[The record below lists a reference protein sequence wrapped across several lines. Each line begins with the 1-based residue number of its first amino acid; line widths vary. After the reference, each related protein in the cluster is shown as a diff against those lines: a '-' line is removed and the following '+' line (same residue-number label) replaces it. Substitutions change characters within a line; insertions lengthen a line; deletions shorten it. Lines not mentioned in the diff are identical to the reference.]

1 MRKLALLQQVLPGSP
16 RLFSILLALFGA
28 IGFVSLLHAQ
38 DDEPRQAARVRISL
52 PIAGSSDVA
61 IQQSIERALQALPD
75 VEPRPVLILELR
87 PGRGGSADDSQFER
101 CLALARFLTST
112 EMSRVR
118 TVAYLPESVTGH
130 AVLLPLACE
139 QIIMAPDAQLG
150 DAGIKEKSISET
162 MRKAYEEIAGFR
174 NSLPQAIAVAMLDR
188 QEQVFRVNDRQFV
201 SGEKY
206 EELKKA
212 GEVGKSEK
220 IVSAGELAI
229 FTGRDLR
236 LKYQL
241 ISHLAESQQQLA
253 QQLEVP
259 DVDLQLDYSLERDW
273 KATQVK
279 LSGAITH
286 NHVQQLMRMIQSEVA
301 HQANLVL
308 IEIDSPGGDPV
319 AVESLMNYLMKQPD
333 EVRTVALVKGK
344 AASNAAI
351 IPFACDEIVVS
362 TDAILGG
369 AGGYQY
375 TEQGTVDVR
384 NFLIQVG
391 EKKQRRWSAWAA
403 MVDPQL
409 EVANYRHKQSGL
421 TALFCQEELQDQI
434 APELWEQ
441 TAVITVPGQP
451 LELTGGQAFDLRLA
465 DAIAADATDVARR
478 YGVSGEISQPV
489 RTWAHQLIDALAH
502 PALAWFFLF
511 IGISALIMEM
521 QAPGIG
527 IFGFMS
533 AVCFG
538 FYFWSQFLSGTAGWL
553 EVLLFVGGVGC
564 VAIEIFVLPGFG
576 IFGLGGGAMILAS
589 VVLAS
594 QTFIWPQTD
603 YQMAQV
609 PYSLANIF
617 IVMAAIAVSLMF
629 AKHIVPHVPYLR
641 DSMLQPPDEEAAEE
655 QHRRE
660 MIVDLTH
667 LVGQTGIAQS
677 QLVPGGKAKFGR
689 ELVNVTCETG
699 FAPRGAE
706 VIAVEARG
714 NYLLVKP
721 K

>member
-1 MRKLALLQQVLPGSP
+1 MQTRVPSQRPLLLSTMFVLVVGMLAVPL
-16 RLFSILLALFGA
+16 R
-28 IGFVSLLHAQ
+28 AQ
-38 DDEPRQAARVRISL
+38 DDAPRQAARVRVSL

-61 IQQSIERALQALPD
+61 IQQSIERALQALPTI
-75 VEPRPVLILELR
+75 EPRPVLILEMR
-87 PGRGGSADDSQFER
+87 PGRGGSADASQFER

-139 QIIMAPDAQLG
+139 QIIMAPDAQIG
-150 DAGIKEKSISET
+150 DAGILEKSISAT
-162 MRKAYEEIAGFR
+162 MRQAYAEIAGFR
-174 NSLPQAIAVAMLDR
+174 NSLPAAIALGMLDR
-188 QEQVFRVNDRQFV
+188 QTQVFRVNDRQFV
-201 SGEKY
+201 TGEKY
-206 EELKKA
+206 DEMKKA
-212 GEVGKSEK
+212 GEVAKSEK

-241 ISHLAESQQQLA
+241 ISHLAESRQQLA
-253 QQLEVP
+253 EQLAAP
-259 DVDLQLDYSLERDW
+259 DVELQLDYSLERDW

-279 LSGAITH
+279 LSGGVT
-286 NHVQQLMRMIQSEVA
+286 NNQVQQLMRLIQSEVSDKV
-301 HQANLVL
+301 NLVL

-319 AVESLMNYLMKQPD
+319 AVESLMNYLMKQPA
-333 EVRTVALVKGK
+333 EVRTVALIKQQ
-344 AASNAAI
+344 AAGNAAI
-351 IPFACDEIVVS
+351 VAFACDEIVVA
-362 TDAILGG
+362 TDSLVGG
-369 AGGYQY
+369 AGAYQY
-375 TEQGTVDVR
+375 SEQGTTDVR

-403 MVDPQL
+403 MCDPQL

-421 TALFCQEELQDQI
+421 TALFCAEELQQQI
-434 APELWEQ
+434 APDQWEQ
-441 TAVITVPGQP
+441 TEVITIAGQP
-451 LELTGGQAFDLRLA
+451 LELTGGQAFDLRLV

-478 YGVSGEISQPV
+478 YGVSGEISTPV

-502 PALAWFFLF
+502 PGLAWFFLF

-533 AVCFG
+533 AICFG

-553 EVLLFVGGVGC
+553 EVLLFVGGVGF
-564 VAIEIFVLPGFG
+564 VLVEIFVLPGFG
-576 IFGLGGGAMILAS
+576 IFGLGGGAMILGS

-603 YQMAQV
+603 YQLDQV

-617 IVMAAIAVSLMF
+617 IVIAAMGAAMMF
-629 AKHIVPHVPYLR
+629 AKHIVPYVPYLR
-641 DSMLQPPDEEAAEE
+641 DTMLQPPDEESAEE
-655 QHRRE
+655 QNRRE

-667 LVGQTGIAQS
+667 LVGQTGVAQS

-706 VIAVEARG
+706 LIAVSARG
-714 NYLLVKP
+714 NYLIVRP